1 MRSIGLLAVVTGTV
15 FLASSCGGGS
25 DLTPPENAAPVANF
39 ELPACT
45 IDESC
50 EFVSTST
57 DDAGVTGW
65 NWDFNG
71 DNTSDANTATA
82 AYTYRT
88 AGTFDASLTVFDAEG
103 LSHRKTSRITIDPA
117 PVNAPPT
124 AGFTYSCNALSCT
137 FANTSSDVAPGTIAT
152 YAWTFGDNATSDQAS
167 LAHTYA
173 VTSPTQ
179 FTVTLTVTDNEG
191 ATDAETQTITVTPA
205 APVNPPSAGF
215 THTCTLLVCKFVSTS
230 TDVAPGTIVSY
241 AWTFGD
247 GATAAVNK
255 PSHTYNV
262 STRTEFTVT
271 LTVTDN
277 DGATAVA
284 TQTLT
289 VDQVPLLNNPP
300 NASFSYACAAAACT
314 FTSTATDPEGPPIAA
329 FAWTFGDGAAATGN
343 ISTHTYAIT
352 AITEFTVALTVTD
365 VGGATAVASQTI
377 TVNPDPSANTPP
389 TASFEPNCYGEG
401 CAFINKSTDPAPGA
415 IVSYAWTYGDGGT
428 SSRNTACFPW
438 TERCGLGR
446 HVYSITGPTTFT
458 VTLTVTDNLG
468 AVAVASK
475 TINVKPLPPAVQGC
489 TTSGKIVECVLDIP
503 TRSSLVLNVLGVGCD
518 LAGQNVSAPPPVVA
532 VMFMNVC
539 NKVHV
544 GDSNGIFAGN
554 DEGRYLYQAGT
565 QARIWF
571 RQSDPAGHPLNP
583 PQGRLEGSYPNWTIS
598 YDDGDHPGAPG
609 EPDFADL
616 VLGVQATPR

>member
-1 MRSIGLLAVVTGTV
+1 MRSMGLLAVVSGTLV
-15 FLASSCGGGS
+15 LGSSCSEGR
-25 DLTPPENAAPVANF
+25 DLIRPENEAPVANF

-45 IDESC
+45 IDEPC

-57 DDAGVTGW
+57 DDAAVTGW
-65 NWDFNG
+65 SWDYNG
-71 DNTSDANTATA
+71 DNTPDANTATA
-82 AYTYRT
+82 EYTYRT
-88 AGTFDASLTVFDAEG
+88 AGTFDVSLTVFDAEG

-117 PVNAPPT
+117 VNTPPT
-124 AGFTYSCNALSCT
+124 AGFTYSCNGLDCT
-137 FANTSSDVAPGTIAT
+137 FANTSSDAAPGTIAT

-167 LAHTYA
+167 PTHTYT
-173 VTSPTQ
+173 VTAPTE

-191 ATDAETQTITVTPA
+191 ATDAETQTIPVTPA
-205 APVNPPSAGF
+205 APVNPPTAGF
-215 THTCTLLVCKFVSTS
+215 TQTCTLLVCEFVSTS
-230 TDVAPGTIVSY
+230 ADVAPGAIVSY

-247 GATAAVNK
+247 GGTATGNK

-262 STRTEFTVT
+262 SARTEFTVT

-277 DGATAVA
+277 EGFTGVA
-284 TQTLT
+284 TRTVT
-289 VDQVPLLNNPP
+289 VDPVPPLNNPP
-300 NASFSYACAAAACT
+300 TASFSYSCAAAVCT

-329 FAWTFGDGAAATGN
+329 FAWTFGDGAQTTGN
-343 ISTHTYAIT
+343 IATHTYAIS
-352 AITEFTVALTVTD
+352 AITEFTVTLTVTD
-365 VGGATAVASQTI
+365 VGGATTAASQTI
-377 TVNPDPSANTPP
+377 SVNPDPSANTPP
-389 TASFEPNCYGEG
+389 TASFESNCYGDG
-401 CAFINKSTDPAPGA
+401 CAFINKSTDASPGA

-475 TINVKPLPPAVQGC
+475 TITVKPLPPAVQGC

-503 TRSSLVLNVLGVGCD
+503 TRSSLVLNVLGVSCD
-518 LAGQNVSAPPPVVA
+518 LGGQNVSAPPPVLA
-532 VMFMNVC
+532 VMFINVC

-571 RQSDPAGHPLNP
+571 RQSDSAGHPLNP
-583 PQGRLEGSYPNWTIS
+583 AQGRLEGTYPNWTIS
-598 YDDGDHPGAPG
+598 YDDGDHPDVPG

-616 VLGVQATPR
+616 VLGVQATVR